1 MSEESAMNGYEIG
14 RRLED
19 IGTAISARR
28 GRLEHGRSTASGR
41 ETACIVTGIDAM
53 PMIAIRPA
61 VAD

>member
-1 MSEESAMNGYEIG
+1 MNGYEIG